1 MSAHG
6 RVHVSARQHLSCWSA
21 ALHVWATALYRTSA
35 DCWCML
41 QIDIPGSTPTTIQD
55 YLAQNYGYHYSFIG
69 PVVGILLGFTV
80 FFAGLAI
87 AVLMGLNY
95 QKR

>member
-1 MSAHG
+1 MTQMQCSACS
-6 RVHVSARQHLSCWSA
+6 VHMPQLSTV
-21 ALHVWATALYRTSA
+21 LVFLLYIAPMTTVVMQITVPGSA
-35 DCWCML
+35 DM
-41 QIDIPGSTPTTIQD
+41 SIQD
-55 YLAQNYGYHYSFIG
+55 YLASNYDFHYSFIG

-87 AVLMGLNY
+87 VVLMTMNY